1 MATGTDDVCCIL
13 FHCVVLRTCIVML
26 TMMVIMALIVIY
38 SSEPDF
44 VWFGQVVRDALF
56 VLLVRWLLTAIPAP
70 TPTPAHAHTQT
81 HT

>member
-13 FHCVVLRTCIVML
+13 FHCVVLRTCLVML

-56 VLLVRWLLTAIPAP
+56 VLLVTVSYTHLTLP
-70 TPTPAHAHTQT
+70 TIYSV
-81 HT
+81 